1 MATQAEA
8 AEMAASRPVYR
19 TPASARIIAGIAAGA
34 LGGILM
40 IGCMMIY
47 ASVTDAGATMPLK
60 ALGALVYGVEAL
72 VAGPTAMLVGVLIQL
87 AISIVI
93 GILFALFMS
102 RGTST
107 VAALFAGIIVGIA
120 LWAAMDLFVL
130 PRANPTMAARIA
142 LMPLGY
148 FVAHVAFGVGLAM
161 SPAFMRMFAKERR
174 DTVRVQTQQI
184 LPI

>member
-8 AEMAASRPVYR
+8 AEMGSSRPVYR
-19 TPASARIIAGIAAGA
+19 TPASARIVAGIAAGT

-47 ASVTDAGATMPLK
+47 ASVTDAGATTPLK
-60 ALGALVYGVEAL
+60 ALGALVYGVEAF

-102 RGTST
+102 RETST
-107 VAALFAGIIVGIA
+107 VAALVAGIVVGVA

-130 PRANPTMAARIA
+130 PRAKPTMAARIA
-142 LMPLGY
+142 LMPIGY
-148 FVAHVAFGVGLAM
+148 FVAHVLFGVGLAM
-161 SPAFMRMFAKERR
+161 SPALIRMFDKERHDR
-174 DTVRVQTQQI
+174 VRAPAQQI